1 MTSSQETERV
11 YSYNPGARTGPFI
24 WSICILFF
32 LQLSFNGQ
40 SGPTWVSRYQNVK
53 PSWILLQQEIME
65 VVMMPIRNISCA
77 NPQSNHH
84 HQHTSTQFLQA
95 GCPSY
100 HQTNSVKALKASIY
114 FCISQ
119 KNCFLDIMTEPRK
132 PRMCGVCMCVLQWLL
147 VSTRLSAV
155 CMISPFIQCLF
166 TCLSPAFSHLSTSY
180 LMNQSRWA
188 SMDLCCLHF
197 SDDSDEY
204 LMTLNT
210 FWISIWKDTYM

>member
-119 KNCFLDIMTEPRK
+119 KIVSWTSWQSQESLECVVY
-132 PRMCGVCMCVLQWLL
+132 VCVCCSDCWWAHVYLQCAWFHH
-147 VSTRLSAV
+147 SSSV
-155 CMISPFIQCLF
+155 C
-166 TCLSPAFSHLSTSY
+166 SPASHPPSRISLHLTWWTSRGER
-180 LMNQSRWA
+180 QWICAVFISV
-188 SMDLCCLHF
+188 
-197 SDDSDEY
+197 
-204 LMTLNT
+204 MTVTN
-210 FWISIWKDTYM
+210 IWWP